1 MSPCPRQ
8 QTKEFGRA
16 KCPCTGI
23 HSPDEYD
30 SRASRI
36 YFACHKDVAGF
47 PITFCSL
54 YFWPRKPSF
63 QLVSLW
69 KQLPH
74 ISGGFTV
81 YQLVKWTFSVPCREF
96 IYIIYFIRKLHVSCD
111 FYSFLS
117 SSKPAFNVSYLLTLF
132 SFLYKDTVHMYM
144 NTETCLEVIATLY
157 SIIYV
162 NVC

>member
-16 KCPCTGI
+16 KCACTDV

-36 YFACHKDVAGF
+36 YFACHKDVVGF
-47 PITFCSL
+47 PITFL
-54 YFWPRKPSF
+54 FTSF
-63 QLVSLW
+63 GQENPVSNWLACENSC
-69 KQLPH
+69 LT
-74 ISGGFTV
+74 SGGFTV

-117 SSKPAFNVSYLLTLF
+117 SKQPSMLA
-132 SFLYKDTVHMYM
+132 
-144 NTETCLEVIATLY
+144 
-157 SIIYV
+157 IY
-162 NVC
+162 